1 MADRRDDLDSWLS
14 ERIDPLPPPPGT
26 FELIKRRARRRRYR
40 KLAITAT
47 SAALIVA
54 AAVTVPQVVNLH
66 VLNPSSGS
74 AAAAGRTS
82 SATSTGGGRAESSGS
97 ARPSPTATPSSAPA
111 VPANFRPTS
120 VTFVSAGT
128 GWVIGQ
134 AGTPGRCATRYCTSV
149 ARTDDGGETWSGVP
163 APVTGPADGAT
174 GVSQIRFLNLNDGWA
189 FGPGLWA
196 THNGG
201 QTWTPVSTG
210 GLRVTDLETV
220 GNRVFALFASCAGS
234 GASFAAGCT
243 SFTLYSAP
251 ASGGGNWAPVGAST
265 SGLTDG
271 AAGEAASLVLTGS
284 RGFLLAPGRE
294 LYSGPVGG
302 GGPWTLVNSITPSC
316 PVGAAQAD
324 GQPAGALFG
333 AVNATELILACG
345 AAAEAAA
352 TERRERRERAA
363 EADVLLAERR
373 GQLDSDR
380 PGAHG
385 GDRHVGGRQPGRDH
399 RARHGSGHRRAARRR
414 HRLAG
419 GDPERLRA
427 ARRVQLRRHDHR
439 LPGHRAARQP
449 RVGHRLVHLQRRADL
464 AASTAQ
470 WLLGGSGMKSP
481 AVSRSSRNRSK
492 ISVS

>member
-1 MADRRDDLDSWLS
+1 M
-14 ERIDPLPPPPGT
+14 
-26 FELIKRRARRRRYR
+26 
-40 KLAITAT
+40 
-47 SAALIVA
+47 
-54 AAVTVPQVVNLH
+54 
-66 VLNPSSGS
+66 
-74 AAAAGRTS
+74 
-82 SATSTGGGRAESSGS
+82 
-97 ARPSPTATPSSAPA
+97 
-111 VPANFRPTS
+111 
-120 VTFVSAGT
+120 
-128 GWVIGQ
+128 IGQ

-149 ARTDDGGETWSGVP
+149 ARTDDAGKTWSGVP

-201 QTWTPVSTG
+201 QTWTPVSTD

-333 AVNATELILACG
+333 AVNARELILAC
-345 AAAEAAA
+345 AAA
-352 TERRERRERAA
+352 
-363 EADVLLAERR
+363 
-373 GQLDSDR
+373 
-380 PGAHG
+380 GA
-385 GDRHVGGRQPGRDH
+385 PGRVGP
-399 RARHGSGHRRAARRR
+399 AGGPAARAAR
-414 HRLAG
+414 AG
-419 GDPERLRA
+419 
-427 ARRVQLRRHDHR
+427 
-439 LPGHRAARQP
+439 
-449 RVGHRLVHLQRRADL
+449 
-464 AASTAQ
+464 
-470 WLLGGSGMKSP
+470 
-481 AVSRSSRNRSK
+481 SRS
-492 ISVS
+492 

>member
-149 ARTDDGGETWSGVP
+149 ARTDDAGKTWSGVP

-201 QTWTPVSTG
+201 QTWTPVSTD

-220 GNRVFALFASCAGS
+220 GDRVFALFASCTGS
-234 GASFAAGCT
+234 GASFAAACT

-271 AAGEAASLVLTGS
+271 AADEAASLVLTGS

-333 AVNATELILACG
+333 AVNARELILAC
-345 AAAEAAA
+345 AAAGPSGASGASGQQKLMYSSLNGGASWIAIAQAPTAGIATSVAASPAETIVLGTDQGIDVLPAGDIAWQAA
-352 TERRERRERAA
+352 TLSASA
-363 EADVLLAERR
+363 PPGGFSYV
-373 GQLDSDR
+373 GMTTDSQ
-380 PGAHG
+380 GIA
-385 GDRHVGGRQPGRDH
+385 
-399 RARHGSGHRRAARRR
+399 
-414 HRLAG
+414 
-419 GDPERLRA
+419 
-427 ARRVQLRRHDHR
+427 
-439 LPGHRAARQP
+439 LPA
-449 RVGHRLVHLQRRADL
+449 
-464 AASTAQ
+464 
-470 WLLGGSGMKSP
+470 SP
-481 AVSRSSRNRSK
+481 ASGTVWFTFNGGLTWRPAQLNGS
-492 ISVS
+492 